1 MKGIGEGPKGEYRF
15 CGGIVKG
22 IDIEGFLGIE
32 EADEMVFYTLHF
44 FLGDF
49 IGEDVG
55 GAVDLHG
62 VAIDDLAVQG
72 FGKVDAELG
81 LADSSCTCA
90 LEAIEKEGKQVP
102 TIAHRV
108 FLAIDVSIRHQ
119 RCHSA
124 DPSLEIL
131 LQWVK
136 STRQAC
142 SNFPYAGYT
151 NPTD

>member
-1 MKGIGEGPKGEYRF
+1 MCSTHKNRPTLLPVDYFNLNQWLNMKGIGKGPKGEYRF

-32 EADEMVFYTLHF
+32 EADEMVSYTLHF

-108 FLAIDVSIRHQ
+108 FLVIDASIRHTLQ
-119 RCHSA
+119 
-124 DPSLEIL
+124 IL
-131 LQWVK
+131 K
-136 STRQAC
+136 FRS
-142 SNFPYAGYT
+142 G
-151 NPTD
+151 